1 MQAGLAE
8 GLLLTIDSHETYKP
22 AQGQVPNCV
31 NPSSTP
37 DPAQTL
43 ILISCLQADP
53 VEALLLSMDS
63 HDTYK
68 PEHVRQGGGGGIW
81 ASALAGEMLKGNS
94 PFEGRHANARGKPW
108 RWQSMR
114 QPC

>member
-1 MQAGLAE
+1 MQADLAE
-8 GLLLTIDSHETYKP
+8 GLLLTIDSHKTYKP
-22 AQGQVPNCV
+22 EQGQVPNCV

-68 PEHVRQGGGGGIW
+68 PEHVRQGSGG
-81 ASALAGEMLKGNS
+81 
-94 PFEGRHANARGKPW
+94 RV
-108 RWQSMR
+108 
-114 QPC
+114 